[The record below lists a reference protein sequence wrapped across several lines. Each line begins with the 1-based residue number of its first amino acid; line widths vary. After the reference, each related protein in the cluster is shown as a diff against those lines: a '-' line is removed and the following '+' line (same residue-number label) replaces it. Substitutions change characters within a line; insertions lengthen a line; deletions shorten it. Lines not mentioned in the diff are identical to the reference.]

1 MLEELEQE
9 KDKVAELRKHMDRMA
24 EDLVQLEAL
33 KGQVVYH
40 KFKIKIT
47 EICCMSYF
55 ILKNYSHC

>member
-24 EDLVQLEAL
+24 EDLGQLEAL

-40 KFKIKIT
+40 RSKMKIT
-47 EICCMSYF
+47 
-55 ILKNYSHC
+55 

>member
-40 KFKIKIT
+40 KSKMKIT
-47 EICCMSYF
+47 WNMLHQKMSYF
-55 ILKNYSHC
+55 YFKKC

>member
-40 KFKIKIT
+40 KSIMKIT
-47 EICCMSYF
+47 KI
-55 ILKNYSHC
+55 